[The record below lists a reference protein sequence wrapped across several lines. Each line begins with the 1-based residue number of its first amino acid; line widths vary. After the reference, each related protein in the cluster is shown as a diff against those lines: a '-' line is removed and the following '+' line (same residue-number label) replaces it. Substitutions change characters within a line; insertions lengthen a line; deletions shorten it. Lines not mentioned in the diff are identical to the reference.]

1 MLRVYIMR
9 LKDLAVIRTDFTDAD
24 FWISRRGSIETIG
37 QPSRVFSP
45 YHIGVKIEQTN
56 VLLPDY
62 LYYMFLHWYQVGQW
76 RPLAYGSLS
85 LVHIRVADVRNVEL
99 LLK

>member
-1 MLRVYIMR
+1 MLQVYTMR
-9 LKDLAVIRTDFTDAD
+9 LKDLAVIHTDFTDAD

-62 LYYMFLHWYQVGQW
+62 LYYMFLHWYQVGLW

-85 LVHIRVADVRNVEL
+85 LVHIRVDDVRNVEL

>member
-1 MLRVYIMR
+1 MLWVYTMR
-9 LKDLAVIRTDFTDAD
+9 LKNLAVVRTDLTDAD

-45 YHIGVKIEQTN
+45 YHIGVKVAQTK

-62 LYYMFLHWYQVGQW
+62 LYYMFLHWYQIGQW

-85 LVHIRVADVRNVEL
+85 LVHIRVDDVRNIEL

>member
-1 MLRVYIMR
+1 MLRFFNMR
-9 LKDLAVIRTDFTDAD
+9 LKHLAVIRTDYEEAD

-45 YHIGVKIEQTN
+45 YHIGVKVEQTK

-62 LYYMFLHWYQVGQW
+62 LYYMFLHWYQIGQW
-76 RPLAYGSLS
+76 QPLAYGSLS
-85 LVHIRVADVRNVEL
+85 LVHIRVDDVRDIEL
-99 LLK
+99 VLQ